1 VTALGL
7 TLTEVPARLTELWGV
22 KHMKSLTKILL
33 GAVLTAGTG
42 SLIYAAPGDDV
53 SVDATI
59 TTPAA
64 KQANMSPE
72 EMTASSEEL
81 IVNMH
86 GMLRHVTQLHE
97 KASKDKDIIKLNC
110 VNDKLIPLKA
120 QVNLA
125 DETRHMIEIAIG
137 NSDDK
142 GRYDAYA
149 DLVTDFDKSKD
160 LRDEADACVGDAL
173 TYIGQTDVQVTGPNN
188 PIVPGD
194 GVFDP
199 GIEPPTYRTPFD

>member
-1 VTALGL
+1 
-7 TLTEVPARLTELWGV
+7 
-22 KHMKSLTKILL
+22 MKFLSKLAIGSLIV
-33 GAVLTAGTG
+33 GASA
-42 SLIYAAPGDDV
+42 SLIYAAPGDDDSTTDV
-53 SVDATI
+53 TI
-59 TTPAA
+59 SAQGA
-64 KQANMSPE
+64 KQANLSPE
-72 EMTASSEEL
+72 EMTTSSNEL
-81 IVNMH
+81 MANMRS
-86 GMLRHVTQLHE
+86 MLRHVTQLHE

-110 VNDKLIPLKA
+110 VNDKLMPLKA

-125 DETRHMIEIAIG
+125 EASHHSIEIAISS
-137 NSDDK
+137 SDDK

-149 DLVTDFDKSKD
+149 ELIIDHDKVKD

-173 TYIGQTDVQVTGPNN
+173 TYIGKTDVQVTGPTN